1 MKNITYVIIA
11 LILLFTSCAGNDFS
25 FDEEKQLLQAGST
38 YFGKIRIEDI
48 DNYDAFYIKRKTGSK
63 KVYSINLNDIPE
75 SFYVQTSSYDT
86 IRDFKLKR
94 NCKYEIRNMGV
105 YDATTLKIVIYVDKN
120 GFIKEVNDST
130 SERQYFCRVLDLEL
144 MK

>member
-63 KVYSINLNDIPE
+63 KVYSINLNYIPE

-94 NCKYEIRNMGV
+94 NCKYEIHNMGV

-130 SERQYFCRVLDLEL
+130 SER
-144 MK
+144 